1 MTLTQQQGHVT
12 MNASIVNEQD
22 FHRLAEKRA
31 DMLLAMVSY
40 VSACDNP
47 RAILTRPLLG
57 EFLAQSMQFEELLDN
72 YDAGKNCGWCNIRS
86 LTATIKLFS
95 DASCELMHIQHRLPS
110 YRLMPVERDFV
121 AATDEALAFTG
132 GILTQTAR
140 EMLNQARERNLK
152 IAQKADTADTFEEC
166 QLQGRLAHSC
176 AARQA
181 DTVAE
186 TVALL
191 ATAFLNLASESE
203 DVRAASRARPQ
214 EYAARVSAALSEEQL
229 RSLEFQFHNLQSQYD
244 TYVSGTQA
252 EHQDTDLPVLR
263 GHVSVV
269 FHLLR
274 TATLFAH
281 YYERHV
287 NKHHCEKSAATCLL
301 VEPDALLSV
310 LMNYSITFIDLYIG
324 RAVSLCQ
331 DMLKRYAEVGRID
344 VSIPKYRGFHV
355 RPSTLIS
362 KLVLHYGSKVQM
374 LLGDEVYDASFALD
388 LFRANEKINAQ
399 KRRWLAR
406 EIVRLGLVPDQ
417 GESEDPIAVVRSVVL
432 ALAEKSKLVMY
443 EQPLELPERI
453 CGSEGTLL
461 EKVTSEAGR
470 LLAMGKIDISID
482 MTAQFVGDKRVLAD
496 IQILAE
502 NGYGEDSFGNNIP
515 LPKQLVYLRR

>member
-1 MTLTQQQGHVT
+1 MTATQQQGSAI
-12 MNASIVNEQD
+12 MNGNLVNEQD
-22 FHRLAEKRA
+22 FHRVAEKRA
-31 DMLLAMVSY
+31 DMLLAVANY
-40 VSACDNP
+40 LTGCENP
-47 RAILTRPLLG
+47 RAILSRPLLG
-57 EFLAQSMQFEELLDN
+57 EFLSQSMQFEEFLDT
-72 YDAGKNCGWCNIRS
+72 YDAGKNCLWCNIRS

-95 DASCELMHIQHRLPS
+95 DACYELMHILHRAPS

-121 AATDEALAFTG
+121 AATEEALAYTS
-132 GILTQTAR
+132 GILAQTSR
-140 EMLNQARERNLK
+140 EILNRARERELK
-152 IAQKADTADTFEEC
+152 IPQKPEIADAYEEY
-166 QLQGRLAHSC
+166 QLPGRMAHDC
-176 AARQA
+176 GARQA
-181 DTVAE
+181 DTVAG

-203 DVRAASRARPQ
+203 DVRAASRARPE
-214 EYAARVSAALSEEQL
+214 EYATRACVALSEERL

-244 TYVSGTQA
+244 TFVSGTKV
-252 EHQDTDLPVLR
+252 ESMDEDLPTLR

-274 TATLFAH
+274 IGTLFAH
-281 YYERHV
+281 YYERHM
-287 NKHHCEKSAATCLL
+287 NKQYCVHPPHTTSM
-301 VEPDALLSV
+301 VEPSPLLSV
-310 LMNYSITFIDLYIG
+310 LMNYSVTFIDLYIG

-331 DMLKRYAEVGRID
+331 EMLKRYAEVGRID

-374 LLGDEVYDASFALD
+374 LLGDEVYDASSSLD

-399 KRRWLAR
+399 KRRWLAK
-406 EIVRLGLVPDQ
+406 EIVRLGLIPDN
-417 GESEDPIAVVRSVVL
+417 GESADAIALVRAVVL

-461 EKVTSEAGR
+461 EQVTSATGR
-470 LLAMGKIDISID
+470 LLAIGKIDISMD

-496 IQILAE
+496 IKILAE
-502 NGYGEDSFGNNIP
+502 HGYGEDNFGNNVP
-515 LPKQLVYLRR
+515 LPRQLAYLRA

>member
-1 MTLTQQQGHVT
+1 
-12 MNASIVNEQD
+12 
-22 FHRLAEKRA
+22 
-31 DMLLAMVSY
+31 
-40 VSACDNP
+40 
-47 RAILTRPLLG
+47 
-57 EFLAQSMQFEELLDN
+57 MQFEELLDN
-72 YDAGKNCGWCNIRS
+72 YDAGKNCGWCTLRS

-121 AATDEALAFTG
+121 AATDEALAFTN
-132 GILTQTAR
+132 GILTQTAK
-140 EMLNQARERNLK
+140 EMLNQARVRSLK
-152 IAQKADTADTFEEC
+152 IPQKSDTADVFEEC
-166 QLQGRLAHSC
+166 QLQGRLVHSC

-191 ATAFLNLASESE
+191 TTAFLNLASESE
-203 DVRAASRARPQ
+203 DVRAASRARPE
-214 EYAARVSAALSEEQL
+214 EYAARVSAALSEERL

-252 EHQDTDLPVLR
+252 ERQDTDLPVLR

-287 NKHHCEKSAATCLL
+287 NKQHCANSASICTQ

-324 RAVSLCQ
+324 RAVSLCH

-374 LLGDEVYDASFALD
+374 LLGDEVYDASSCPRFVPGQREDQRPEEAVARQGD
-388 LFRANEKINAQ
+388 RAAGPGPRSCEQ
-399 KRRWLAR
+399 
-406 EIVRLGLVPDQ
+406 
-417 GESEDPIAVVRSVVL
+417 EDPIAVVRSVVL

-496 IQILAE
+496 IQVLAE

-515 LPKQLVYLRR
+515 LPKQLSYLRR

>member
-1 MTLTQQQGHVT
+1 MAVTGQQGQVT
-12 MNASIVNEQD
+12 MNASLVNEQD
-22 FHRLAEKRA
+22 FHRLVEKRA
-31 DMLLAMVSY
+31 DMLLALVNYLSG
-40 VSACDNP
+40 CDSP
-47 RAILTRPLLG
+47 RTVLTRPLLG
-57 EFLAQSMQFEELLDN
+57 EFLSQSMQFEELLDN
-72 YDAGKNCGWCNIRS
+72 YDAGKNCRWCNVRA

-95 DASCELMHIQHRLPS
+95 DASYELMHIRHRAPS
-110 YRLMPVERDFV
+110 YRLMPVERDFA

-132 GILTQTAR
+132 DILAQTAR
-140 EMLNQARERNLK
+140 DMLSRAREQNLK
-152 IAQKADTADTFEEC
+152 VPCKPEIADTFEEP
-166 QLQGRLAHSC
+166 QLPGRLARNC
-176 AARQA
+176 GARQV

-186 TVALL
+186 MVALL

-203 DVRAASRARPQ
+203 DIRAVSRARPQ
-214 EYAARVSAALSEEQL
+214 EYASRISAALSEERL

-263 GHVSVV
+263 GHASVV

-287 NKHHCEKSAATCLL
+287 NKQHCVAAPIAGLP

-310 LMNYSITFIDLYIG
+310 LMNYSITFINLYIG

-331 DMLKRYAEVGRID
+331 EMLKRYAEVGRID

-355 RPSTLIS
+355 RPSTLVA

-374 LLGDEVYDASFALD
+374 LLGEEVYDAGSSLD

-406 EIVRLGLVPDQ
+406 EIVRLGLIPED
-417 GESEDPIAVVRSVVL
+417 GGSEDPIAVVRTVVL
-432 ALAEKSKLVMY
+432 ALAEKCKLVMY

-461 EKVTSEAGR
+461 ERVISEAGR

-482 MTAQFVGDKRVLAD
+482 MNAQFVGDKRVLAD

-515 LPKQLVYLRR
+515 LPKQLAYLRR